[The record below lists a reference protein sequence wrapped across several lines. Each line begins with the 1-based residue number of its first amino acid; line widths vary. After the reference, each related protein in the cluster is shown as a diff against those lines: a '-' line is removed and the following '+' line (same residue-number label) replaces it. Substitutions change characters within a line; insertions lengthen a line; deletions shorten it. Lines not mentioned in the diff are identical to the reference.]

1 MKMKF
6 SDLEKYSKYS
16 KKSKIICF
24 FLYRSVWSIFVYRLL
39 NYFNYSIKNMF
50 VRKVVI
56 FVFSPLAKFIEIV
69 NSSSISYKAT
79 IDSGLYIGHPN
90 GIFIH
95 PGVKIGANCNI
106 AQGVTIGISGRG
118 EKRAAPVIGDN
129 VFIGANAVVVGNI
142 KIGDNC
148 VIAPN
153 SLVINSFDS
162 DLTICGVPAKKFSDN
177 NSFGYI

>member
-1 MKMKF
+1 MNYINC
-6 SDLEKYSKYS
+6 EITSKL
-16 KKSKIICF
+16 I
-24 FLYRSVWSIFVYRLL
+24 
-39 NYFNYSIKNMF
+39 
-50 VRKVVI
+50 RKVLI
-56 FVFSPLAKFIEIV
+56 LFFTPIAKFIEIV
-69 NSSSISYKAT
+69 NGSSISYEAT

-95 PGVKIGANCNI
+95 PCVKIGANCNI

-118 EKRAAPVIGDN
+118 EKRAAPVIGNN
-129 VFIGANAVVVGNI
+129 VFIGANAVVAGNI

-162 DLTICGVPAKKFSDN
+162 DITICGVPAKKFSNN
-177 NSFGYI
+177 NSVEYI